1 MDGYVESGRDLQA
14 SKNLLKEVLTP
25 ETPSPVLKV
34 PHRTVPPQPCL
45 SFHRVVVAVC
55 HP

>member
-1 MDGYVESGRDLQA
+1 MDGYVESERGLQA
-14 SKNLLKEVLTP
+14 SKSPLKEVLTL
-25 ETPSPVLKV
+25 ETPPMLRV

-45 SFHRVVVAVC
+45 SFHRVVVAPC